1 MTDTRDSTQAPSR
14 QPPRPPARTRTGPG
28 LFYRQ
33 VIAELRKVVRP
44 TRRELVTY
52 TTVVVIFV
60 VIVLAYVSGLDYLF
74 SKGVLK
80 VFG

>member
-1 MTDTRDSTQAPSR
+1 
-14 QPPRPPARTRTGPG
+14 
-28 LFYRQ
+28 

-60 VIVLAYVSGLDYLF
+60 MIVLAYVSGLDYLF
-74 SKGVLK
+74 SKAVLK

>member
-1 MTDTRDSTQAPSR
+1 MTDTRGSTRAPVR
-14 QPPRPPARTRTGPG
+14 PPGRTPPRVRTTPG

-33 VIAELRKVVRP
+33 VLAELRKVVRP
-44 TRRELVTY
+44 TRRELITY
-52 TTVVVIFV
+52 TSV
-60 VIVLAYVSGLDYLF
+60 VIVFVLIMLAYVSGLDFLF